1 MPESLSFPILDCQS
15 IQHLIGVAKTFC
27 ADLVIGSSSC
37 YSCLL
42 LAHRA
47 SSLRLL
53 VHTRISRTESF
64 LDSGILLDEVLLPN
78 GDNQHWI
85 FSSESIVGV
94 SLTPGPCQTNRVVP
108 S

>member
-1 MPESLSFPILDCQS
+1 MPEPLYFPIFDCQS
-15 IQHLIGVAKTFC
+15 IQHLIGVVKTFC
-27 ADLVIGSSSC
+27 ADLFIGFSSC

-47 SSLRLL
+47 SSFRLL
-53 VHTRISRTESF
+53 VHTRISCTESF

-85 FSSESIVGV
+85 FSSKHIVGV
-94 SLTPGPCQTNRVVP
+94 SRLRVHVRQIG
-108 S
+108 